1 MRPDLLS
8 DDQWARLDWDDD
20 TWDTPDTVPY
30 VEPVPGAGRWI
41 RWLAGGVALAMVALV
56 LAVGA
61 TGWWLLERVA
71 ADPDGAG
78 ELTAFDIAE
87 GEGLT
92 AIAARLEAEGFIDDA
107 GVFTWYVDERGGL
120 DVVPGFYRIR
130 PGAHLGDIL
139 GVLRTPPNETYQRVT
154 FPEGF
159 TVAQIAA
166 RLDADFERMSADR
179 FLELATDPTRRVPWR
194 PDDIASLEGLLFP
207 DTYQVSNADNEGQVI
222 ERMIELMERV
232 ALQEEL
238 EAGAERL
245 GLTPYEVLI
254 VASMIEREAKVDVDR
269 ALISRVI
276 HNRLALGWNLEIDA
290 TLYYGADP
298 DTSFAVLRETDSPY
312 NTYRYAGLPP
322 TPIANP
328 GRASIRAALN
338 PAPNPSSGDPICSVL
353 EDPTVGCAYLFYV
366 LADDDGSHAF
376 AVTFEQHQ
384 ANIDAARA
392 AGVLP

>member
-1 MRPDLLS
+1 
-8 DDQWARLDWDDD
+8 
-20 TWDTPDTVPY
+20 
-30 VEPVPGAGRWI
+30 
-41 RWLAGGVALAMVALV
+41 
-56 LAVGA
+56 
-61 TGWWLLERVA
+61 
-71 ADPDGAG
+71 
-78 ELTAFDIAE
+78 
-87 GEGLT
+87 
-92 AIAARLEAEGFIDDA
+92 
-107 GVFTWYVDERGGL
+107 
-120 DVVPGFYRIR
+120 
-130 PGAHLGDIL
+130 
-139 GVLRTPPNETYQRVT
+139 
-154 FPEGF
+154 
-159 TVAQIAA
+159 
-166 RLDADFERMSADR
+166 MSADR
-179 FLELATDPTRRVPWR
+179 VLELAADPTRRVPWR

-238 EAGAERL
+238 EAGAERF

-298 DTSFAVLRETDSPY
+298 DTPFPVLRETDSPY

-338 PAPNPSSGDPICSVL
+338 PAPNPASGDRICAVL